1 MKTSIN
7 IAGVLPGF
15 LNITKSH
22 RYNLNLISSWV
33 TETRNKQCSH
43 FLNTVLISIFLLL
56 GCFVSASISAGDVPL
71 SAPQSMTAS
80 VQTINSEIAFF
91 DFTTGNLH
99 LPSVYVQGLG
109 VFEANLHWLM
119 EETESI
125 QFILHDAKLI
135 SSAITSPVVAGFI
148 VNDGFLYIP
157 NILVSNDN
165 NGILYI
171 PNVLVSNNNGK
182 TAYVVDMQLIEN
194 SNPLQFF
201 VTYFNEIEE
210 IVDINEFWVCFSRSN
225 TTIWAEISN
234 DRCNSSSVITVFGRD
249 YSNAHDKQG
258 LHSCLSAFLP
268 ATIAPNRNALTEI
281 VDRVSACE
289 EQYD

>member
-7 IAGVLPGF
+7 IAGVLTGF
-15 LNITKSH
+15 FNITKSH
-22 RYNLNLISSWV
+22 RCNFNNLNLISSWV
-33 TETRNKQCSH
+33 NGTQKIQCSH

-80 VQTINSEIAFF
+80 VRTINSEVAFF
-91 DFTTGNLH
+91 DFTTGHLH

-135 SSAITSPVVAGFI
+135 SSAITSPVVAGFS
-148 VNDGFLYIP
+148 VNDGF
-157 NILVSNDN
+157 
-165 NGILYI
+165 LYI

-201 VTYFNEIEE
+201 VTYVNEIEE
-210 IVDINEFWVCFSRSN
+210 IEDINEFWVCFSRSN

-234 DRCNSSSVITVFGRD
+234 DRCNSSSGITVFGRD

-268 ATIAPNRNALTEI
+268 ETIAPNRNALTEI
-281 VDRVSACE
+281 VDKVSACE